1 MSVGGGQRQIVLLG
15 TANSD
20 GTFTGVTTGT
30 SIPINCREYD
40 ELLITFESVG
50 TTSGGTLLIEEASR
64 PNYSGT
70 WSQVYSQ
77 AASGFT
83 GTAQLAVHISP
94 TKFVVLRV
102 RISSDITGGGTVLVF
117 LDQRG
122 T

>member
-1 MSVGGGQRQIVLLG
+1 MSVGGGQRQILLLG
-15 TANSD
+15 TGNEDTS
-20 GTFTGVTTGT
+20 FTGVTTGT
-30 SIPINCREYD
+30 SKPINAKEYD
-40 ELLITFESVG
+40 ELVFTFESVG

-70 WSQVYSQ
+70 WSQI
-77 AASGFT
+77 ASVSASAFT
-83 GTAQLAVHISP
+83 GTVQQAYHIAP
-94 TKFVVLRV
+94 NKYAFVRV